1 MKAGYLNNRAP
12 GKCGSLMTPALRQS
26 IISAMNTES
35 DNLFDCADAPV
46 RPFRFDAEVVRV
58 FPDMVRRSVPGYL
71 EMVELIGLVARR
83 LALPD
88 GVCYDLGCS
97 LGAVTDAILRQTPPP
112 VRVIAVD
119 NAPEMIAGLIARLQ
133 IPEIPSNPLF
143 SQEGERDAHFDQS
156 PPAPLFLRG
165 EKEESPQLPLLKG
178 ENKSPQ
184 PPLLKGEKEKPLF
197 EKGSIKPPFEKGTL
211 EKPPFEKGGLGGFE
225 IGRLGGFQ
233 GADTNRVTPIC
244 ADVETVPI
252 SAAAVVVL
260 NLTLQFIAP
269 ERRLALLAR
278 IHAGLRPGG
287 ALILVEKIAPA
298 PDRNGALLTELHADF
313 KRAQG
318 YSELAIS
325 RKRAALEQVL
335 VPDSIATH
343 EQRLTAAGFSDVMR
357 WYQSLNFVAWLAW
370 I

>member
-143 SQEGERDAHFDQS
+143 SQEGERDAAFDQS

-165 EKEESPQLPLLKG
+165 EKE
-178 ENKSPQ
+178 KSPQ
-184 PPLLKGEKEKPLF
+184 PPLLKGEKEKPPF
-197 EKGSIKPPFEKGTL
+197 EKGSIKPPFEKR
-211 EKPPFEKGGLGGFE
+211 GLGGFE

-233 GADTNRVTPIC
+233 GRDTNRVTPIC

-298 PDRNGALLTELHADF
+298 PDRSGALLTELHADF